1 MYQVYQIERNAS
13 GSLNLLCLSA
23 KIKVKFYIMGI
34 FFHTEEYDQVERPII
49 VEFMLRDQFLMSLKL
64 IIMGS

>member
-1 MYQVYQIERNAS
+1 
-13 GSLNLLCLSA
+13 
-23 KIKVKFYIMGI
+23 MGI